1 MTDWRLTEGGLGSA
15 MADFEAACRAFFFC
29 GDRLAGAVLHA
40 IETADACP
48 SDADAAQFEAELSR
62 ALGGQALDTLS
73 DADRA
78 AMRATRDRIRGEF
91 HAQNTEDQRSE
102 LERLVAA
109 SQSRSSLGTTPPGG
123 DSQRLRTFLA
133 SHASN
138 VGAHPF
144 IAGLEATL
152 REQMGEASR
161 LRWSL
166 DDAVLTQA
174 GGLEFT
180 EAAVELL
187 LVALGF
193 EARARDDVEQGS
205 GVVSGGSSPPQRRS
219 YVLLRLMHRSSRWSY
234 CPGLRQTYGG
244 RRAATS
250 GLGLAR
256 DSPQRVAPVRQGG
269 GRLSAAGCWWC
280 CWCAVEA
287 VNRGPGLTHDTQPS
301 CIVLVD
307 RAVHCPTHARCQ
319 IIAREDK
326 VQNVQGRG
334 APLGTWF
341 AP

>member
-1 MTDWRLTEGGLGSA
+1 
-15 MADFEAACRAFFFC
+15 MADFEAACRAFFFR

-40 IETADACP
+40 IETADPTCP

-62 ALGGQALDTLS
+62 ALGGQGLGTLS

-161 LRWSL
+161 IRWSL

-205 GVVSGGSSPPQRRS
+205 GSGQREWVVSAALSDAELGA
-219 YVLLRLMHRSSRWSY
+219 LLRLMQAELTTELFARASGQRAAGGGARRADWASHEIPNNGWLPS
-234 CPGLRQTYGG
+234 G
-244 RRAATS
+244 RRKALVCG
-250 GLGLAR
+250 GLL
-256 DSPQRVAPVRQGG
+256 V
-269 GRLSAAGCWWC
+269 
-280 CWCAVEA
+280 
-287 VNRGPGLTHDTQPS
+287 
-301 CIVLVD
+301 VLLVWLW
-307 RAVHCPTHARCQ
+307 RR
-319 IIAREDK
+319 
-326 VQNVQGRG
+326 
-334 APLGTWF
+334 
-341 AP
+341 

>member
-1 MTDWRLTEGGLGSA
+1 
-15 MADFEAACRAFFFC
+15 MADFEAACRAFFFR

-40 IETADACP
+40 IETADPACP

-62 ALGGQALDTLS
+62 ALGGQGLGTLS

-193 EARARDDVEQGS
+193 EARDDVEQGS
-205 GVVSGGSSPPQRRS
+205 GSGQREWVVSAALSDAELAA
-219 YVLLRLMHRSSRWSY
+219 LLRLMPEASELFACASGQRAAGGGARRADWASHEIPNNGWLSS
-234 CPGLRQTYGG
+234 G
-244 RRAATS
+244 RRKALVCG
-250 GLGLAR
+250 GLL
-256 DSPQRVAPVRQGG
+256 VVLLVWLW
-269 GRLSAAGCWWC
+269 GR
-280 CWCAVEA
+280 
-287 VNRGPGLTHDTQPS
+287 
-301 CIVLVD
+301 
-307 RAVHCPTHARCQ
+307 
-319 IIAREDK
+319 
-326 VQNVQGRG
+326 
-334 APLGTWF
+334 
-341 AP
+341 